1 MKAARGVGPF
11 CIGCNPYEMSLLIRP
26 DFGFPKSIPD
36 LGSGTEQVPPDKKKL
51 MLLTIEELVLL
62 FRTPF
67 FTKNYRS
74 VSDSLGG
81 GCSFFMNCATFLF
94 NVVH

>member
-1 MKAARGVGPF
+1 MNHLQNFRKNIAGCKGVGPF

-26 DFGFPKSIPD
+26 DFGFPKSIPYP
-36 LGSGTEQVPPDKKKL
+36 GSGTEQVAPDKKL

-67 FTKNYRS
+67 FTKII
-74 VSDSLGG
+74 DL
-81 GCSFFMNCATFLF
+81 FLIR
-94 NVVH
+94 